1 MRGSKTLGDKTLGTQ
16 DRRFKTL
23 REKRLTHGLTRVDPE
38 CKKASDTAQR
48 ALIQNVRR
56 KISFVTH
63 ESTRVSPETHFP
75 RAKGPAATTD
85 GKAKRFQA
93 SLFSLRCKRSRIK
106 SVFRIL
112 ARRKLGREQNTID
125 CRIFLFR
132 LRPSFRA
139 TRLNGALSSQDT
151 LSYLIKLLLRRYIKF
166 SYRVDRYFS
175 SKASSETQAILSW
188 SLATCIIWL
197 APRTDKMN

>member
-1 MRGSKTLGDKTLGTQ
+1 LECEKPKTKLQNQEEKALVTHVNVNVRGSKTLGDKTLGTQ

-38 CKKASDTAQR
+38 CKKASDAVQR

-56 KISFVTH
+56 KISLVTH
-63 ESTRVSPETHFP
+63 ESARVSLETHFP

-85 GKAKRFQA
+85 GKAKRSQA
-93 SLFSLRCKRSRIK
+93 SLFSPRCKRSRIK

-125 CRIFLFR
+125 CRIFCFAYAPVFAQPDSTGRFLPR
-132 LRPSFRA
+132 
-139 TRLNGALSSQDT
+139 
-151 LSYLIKLLLRRYIKF
+151 
-166 SYRVDRYFS
+166 
-175 SKASSETQAILSW
+175 ILSP
-188 SLATCIIWL
+188 T
-197 APRTDKMN
+197 